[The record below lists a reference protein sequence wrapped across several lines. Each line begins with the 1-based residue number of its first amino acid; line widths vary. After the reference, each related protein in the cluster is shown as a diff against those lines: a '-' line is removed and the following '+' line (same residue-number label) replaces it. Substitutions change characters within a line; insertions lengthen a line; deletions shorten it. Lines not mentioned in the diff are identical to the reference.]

1 MNDTSYSESDFFMQ
15 FSTANIYI
23 YVKDNEL
30 RPIAIKA
37 ILTKIQYEPPLFREG
52 ALCGEQS
59 GGTHF

>member
-1 MNDTSYSESDFFMQ
+1 MTLHTVNLIFLCNSVQ
-15 FSTANIYI
+15 QIYI